1 MNWKKNKKVYR
12 EFYIH
17 TEDGESIWHWNL
29 DDTDKVIKDFLNYK
43 DDPSFRIEIQD
54 WYDGEYDYVEIYPTD
69 EGIKYFP
76 KYVQKQIYK
85 VLDQIN

>member
-1 MNWKKNKKVYR
+1 MSKKRYR
-12 EFYIH
+12 EFYIY
-17 TEDGESIWHWNL
+17 TKEGFDTWHWDL
-29 DDTDKVIKDFLNYK
+29 DQTDGVVADFFRYK
-43 DDPSFRIEIQD
+43 DDPTFCIEIQD